1 MTTTTPDN
9 ASFARVLIVDDQPDN
24 LRLLSRMLLRHGYV
38 VRTVMN
44 GRMALDSIKVEP
56 PDIILLDINM
66 PEMNGYQVCQEIKGN
81 QQMAHIPV
89 IFVSAMDAAID
100 KVRAFEAGGSDYIS
114 KPFQVDE
121 VLARVENQLTMR
133 RNQQEITQLNAAL
146 RQRAN
151 ELEAANA
158 ELESFSHSVAH
169 DLRTP
174 LWTIDMM
181 SEALLEDYSDA
192 LDEKAQNY
200 VQRIRGN
207 AHRMLHLI
215 EALLTLSQVTCSDLH
230 WQSVNLSVLAQEIL
244 EELQQQ
250 APERL
255 LDARIMD
262 DIIVA
267 GDARLLRI
275 VLENLLSNAWKFTQ
289 QASQAIIEV
298 GTLEQAADMPLT
310 CFVRDNG
317 VGFDMAQ
324 SHRLFGTFQRL
335 HEKSEFA
342 GTGIGLAT
350 VKRIIIRHGG
360 NVWAESTPGA
370 WTTFFF
376 TLQSR

>member
-1 MTTTTPDN
+1 
-9 ASFARVLIVDDQPDN
+9 
-24 LRLLSRMLLRHGYV
+24 
-38 VRTVMN
+38 
-44 GRMALDSIKVEP
+44 
-56 PDIILLDINM
+56 
-66 PEMNGYQVCQEIKGN
+66 
-81 QQMAHIPV
+81 MAHIPV

-146 RQRAN
+146 RQRAS

-174 LWTIDMM
+174 LWAIDMM

-298 GTLEQAADMPLT
+298 GTLEQADTTRST

-317 VGFDMAQ
+317 VGFDMTQ